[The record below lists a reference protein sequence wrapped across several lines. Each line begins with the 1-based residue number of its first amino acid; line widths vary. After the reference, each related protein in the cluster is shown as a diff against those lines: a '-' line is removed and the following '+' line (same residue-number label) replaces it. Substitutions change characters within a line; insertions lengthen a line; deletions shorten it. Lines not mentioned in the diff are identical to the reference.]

1 MLYLF
6 TGSDKEKARGK
17 FRADVNALRAK
28 KPDASFVEM
37 DELSFSSARIL
48 ELLATRGMFEKAVIA
63 AFRNLL
69 NNEEAAAFLAK
80 NAKGLA
86 SSENVFLVCEED
98 ATKTALAPLE
108 KHADKV
114 WRFTAQAAR
123 KEFPIVFPFAE
134 AFLARDKKKA
144 WILLQRILSE
154 NIPPEQIFGA
164 LFWQV
169 KTAALV
175 KKAQKMNSVGALGLK
190 PFVQSKAERLCRGYS
205 EQELTELLGE
215 IVGLYHSREEGG
227 LEPALA
233 LERLVLR

>member
-6 TGSDKEKARGK
+6 TGSDKEKARAK
-17 FRADVNALRAK
+17 FRADLNALRAK

-37 DELSFSSARIL
+37 DELSFSPARVE
-48 ELLATRGMFEKAVIA
+48 ELLTTRGIFEKAVIA

-80 NAKGLA
+80 NARGLA
-86 SSENVFLVCEED
+86 SSENVFLLCEDD

-114 WRFTAQAAR
+114 WRSTAKPQQ

-144 WILLQRILSE
+144 WILLQRIFSA
-154 NIPPEQIFGA
+154 NTPPEQIFGA

-169 KTAALV
+169 KTATLV
-175 KKAQKMNSVGALGLK
+175 KKAQKSGSVAALGLK
-190 PFVQSKAERLCRGYS
+190 PFVRSKAERLCRGYS
-205 EQELTELLGE
+205 ERELGELLGE
-215 IVGLYHSREEGG
+215 IVDLYHSREDGG

>member
-1 MLYLF
+1 
-6 TGSDKEKARGK
+6 
-17 FRADVNALRAK
+17 
-28 KPDASFVEM
+28 
-37 DELSFSSARIL
+37 
-48 ELLATRGMFEKAVIA
+48 MFEKTVIA

-86 SSENVFLVCEED
+86 SSENIFLVCED
-98 ATKTALAPLE
+98 GATKTALAPLE

-114 WRFTAQAAR
+114 WRFTAKPQQ

-154 NIPPEQIFGA
+154 NTPPEKIFGA

-169 KTAALV
+169 KIVTLV
-175 KKAQKMNSVGALGLK
+175 KKAQKTNSVGALGLK
-190 PFVQSKAERLCRGYS
+190 PFVQSKAERLCRDYT

-215 IVGLYHSREEGG
+215 IVDLYHSREEGG

-233 LERLVLR
+233 LERLILSH